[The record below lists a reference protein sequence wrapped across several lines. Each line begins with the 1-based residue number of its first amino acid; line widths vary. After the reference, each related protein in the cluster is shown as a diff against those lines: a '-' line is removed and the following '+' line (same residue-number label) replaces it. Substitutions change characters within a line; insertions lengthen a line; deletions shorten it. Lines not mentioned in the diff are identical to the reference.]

1 MGIAAVDMSEK
12 NNKSN
17 SPADNT
23 KSEKKMT
30 KYDLKMQRR
39 QEEEKKAKKEKAIIK
54 TGCILAVI
62 ICVCIA
68 AWKFYDNYQEKHG
81 PYITVDDHE
90 IQKAEFDYYYYSSLN
105 SFASTYGS
113 YLSYFG
119 LDTSKPL
126 DQQQYSDT
134 MTWDDY
140 FQQQAVNQLKNV
152 YALTDEANE
161 KGFEYDASSDY
172 DDMVTSIKSYAQQQG
187 VSEDEY
193 CKSVFGSDA
202 TLEGIKPY
210 VEMSGLASAY
220 YNDVKDNIEV
230 TDDEINTYYDE
241 NKDDYDSVDYRVC
254 KIEADM
260 PEEETETETE
270 AQTETAAESISET
283 AAESTSETAVT
294 ETQTETE
301 SETMSAE
308 ESEAAAKAEEEAK
321 EAAMAEAKAKADDML
336 SKITDEASFEKVYGD
351 YATDASTDSLNTGKK
366 KSSISPTD
374 VANWLFDADRQA
386 GDTTVIEDTANNAYY
401 VVYFKDRYL
410 DHIKTVD
417 VRQILISADTSS
429 SDAAETDETETTAAG
444 ETETAETESAEAQ
457 EQAKEDA
464 KAAAKIKAEQ
474 ILDDWKNGDATEDS
488 FAELANTYSDDSG
501 SNTNGGLYEAVKEG
515 QMVTNFNDWI
525 FDASRKPGDT
535 GIVESDYGCHIIYFV
550 GDNKEEWYV
559 NIKDTITSNKLNDYM
574 SDLTADIEVKDS
586 RHHVAYLHET
596 EAATETTSDTA
607 ASTESAA
614 ASESAAETA
623 ASETETVAETT
634 TETAETT
641 AK

>member
-1 MGIAAVDMSEK
+1 MSEK

-17 SPADNT
+17 TPADNT
-23 KSEKKMT
+23 KPEKKMT

-39 QEEEKKAKKEKAIIK
+39 QEEEKKAKKEKTIIK

-81 PYITVDDHE
+81 PYITVGDHE

-105 SFASTYGS
+105 SFVSTYGS

-161 KGFEYDASSDY
+161 KGFEYDATSDY
-172 DDMVTSIKSYAQQQG
+172 DDMVSSIQSYAEQQG

-220 YNDVKDNIEV
+220 YNDVEDNIEV

-241 NKDDYDSVDYRVC
+241 NKDNYDSVDYRVC

-260 PEEETETETE
+260 PEEETEAETE
-270 AQTETAAESISET
+270 AQTEIVAESS
-283 AAESTSETAVT
+283 SETAVT
-294 ETQTETE
+294 ESQTETE

-321 EAAMAEAKAKADDML
+321 AAAMAEAKAKADDML

-351 YATDASTDSLNTGKK
+351 YATDASTDSLNTDKK

-410 DHIKTVD
+410 DHTKTVD
-417 VRQILISADTSS
+417 VRHILISADTAST
-429 SDAAETDETETTAAG
+429 DTAETEETETAAAG

-488 FAELANTYSDDSG
+488 FAELAKTYSDDSG

-535 GIVESDYGCHIIYFV
+535 GIVESDYGYHIIYFV

-574 SDLTADIEVKDS
+574 ADLTADIEVKDS
-586 RHHVAYLHET
+586 RHHVPYLHET
-596 EAATETTSDTA
+596 EAATET
-607 ASTESAA
+607 
-614 ASESAAETA
+614 
-623 ASETETVAETT
+623 ASETETAAASETT
-634 TETAETT
+634 TASETAVSETENAET
-641 AK
+641 AAK

>member
-1 MGIAAVDMSEK
+1 VGIAAVDMSEK

-17 SPADNT
+17 SPAGNT
-23 KSEKKMT
+23 KPEKKMT

-39 QEEEKKAKKEKAIIK
+39 QEEERKAKKEKTIIK
-54 TGCILAVI
+54 TGCILAVV

-81 PYITVDDHE
+81 PYITVGSHE

-172 DDMVTSIKSYAQQQG
+172 DDMVTSIQSYAQQQG
-187 VSEDEY
+187 VSADEY

-220 YNDVKDNIEV
+220 YNDIEDNIEV

-241 NKDDYDSVDYRVC
+241 NKDNYDSVDYRVC

-260 PEEETETETE
+260 PEEETE
-270 AQTETAAESISET
+270 AQTEA
-283 AAESTSETAVT
+283 AAESTSETTAESASETAVT
-294 ETQTETE
+294 ESQTETE

-321 EAAMAEAKAKADDML
+321 ASAMAEAKAKADEML
-336 SKITDEASFEKVYGD
+336 SKIKDEASFEKVYD
-351 YATDASTDSLNTGKK
+351 KYASDTSVDSLNTDKK

-374 VANWLFDADRQA
+374 VANWLFEADRQA
-386 GDTTVIEDTANNAYY
+386 GDTTVIEDTSNNAYY

-410 DHIKTVD
+410 DHTKTVD

-429 SDAAETDETETTAAG
+429 SDAAETDETETAAAG
-444 ETETAETESAEAQ
+444 ETATAETESAEAQ

-464 KAAAKIKAEQ
+464 KAAAKVKAEQ
-474 ILDDWKNGDATEDS
+474 ILKDWKSGDATEDS
-488 FAELANTYSDDSG
+488 FAELAKTYSDDTG

-515 QMVTNFNDWI
+515 QMVTNFNDWC
-525 FDASRKPGDT
+525 FDATRKPGDT
-535 GIVESDYGCHIIYFV
+535 GIVESDYGYHIIYFI
-550 GDNKEEWYV
+550 GDDAEEWHV

-574 SDLTADIEVKDS
+574 SNLTADIEVKDS
-586 RHHVAYLHET
+586 RNHVPYLHET
-596 EAATETTSDTA
+596 EAATET
-607 ASTESAA
+607 
-614 ASESAAETA
+614 ASETETETAETA
-623 ASETETVAETT
+623 ASETETEAAAAAETT
-634 TETAETT
+634 TETAETA

>member
-1 MGIAAVDMSEK
+1 
-12 NNKSN
+12 
-17 SPADNT
+17 
-23 KSEKKMT
+23 MT

-39 QEEEKKAKKEKAIIK
+39 QEEERKAKKERAMIK

-81 PYITVDDHE
+81 PYITVGSHE

-126 DQQQYSDT
+126 DQQMYSET

-161 KGFEYDASSDY
+161 KGFEYDATSDY
-172 DDMVTSIKSYAQQQG
+172 DDMVASIESYAEQQG
-187 VSEDEY
+187 VSADEY
-193 CKSVFGSDA
+193 CQSVFGSDA

-220 YNDVKDNIEV
+220 YNDVQDNIEV

-241 NKDDYDSVDYRVC
+241 NKDNYDSVDYRVC

-260 PEEETETETE
+260 PEEETEAETE
-270 AQTETAAESISET
+270 ATTET

-294 ETQTETE
+294 ESQTETE

-308 ESEAAAKAEEEAK
+308 ESEAAAQAEEEAK
-321 EAAMAEAKAKADDML
+321 AAAMADAKAKADDML

-351 YATDASTDSLNTGKK
+351 YATDTSADSLNTDKK

-386 GDTTVIEDTANNAYY
+386 GDTTVIEDTSNNAYY
-401 VVYFKDRYL
+401 VVYFIDRYL
-410 DHIKTVD
+410 DHTKTVD
-417 VRQILISADTSS
+417 VRHILISSDTTS
-429 SDAAETDETETTAAG
+429 TDSTDTA
-444 ETETAETESAEAQ
+444 ETETAAVDETAETETESAEAQ

-474 ILDDWKNGDATEDS
+474 ILNDWKNGDATEDS
-488 FAELANTYSDDSG
+488 FAELANTYSDDTG

-535 GIVESDYGCHIIYFV
+535 GIVESDYGYHIMYFV

-559 NIKDTITSNKLNDYM
+559 NIKDTLTSNKLSDYM
-574 SDLTADIEVKDS
+574 ADLTADIEVKDS
-586 RHHVAYLHET
+586 RNHVPYLHET
-596 EAATETTSDTA
+596 EAATETASETETTA
-607 ASTESAA
+607 E
-614 ASESAAETA
+614 SESAAETTV
-623 ASETETVAETT
+623 SETETAVVTETT
-634 TETAETT
+634 TETAETA

>member
-17 SPADNT
+17 TPADNT
-23 KSEKKMT
+23 KPEKKMT

-39 QEEEKKAKKEKAIIK
+39 QEEEKKAKKEKTIIK

-81 PYITVDDHE
+81 PYITVGDHE

-161 KGFEYDASSDY
+161 KGFEYDATSDY
-172 DDMVTSIKSYAQQQG
+172 DDMVSSIQSYAEQQG

-220 YNDVKDNIEV
+220 YNDVQDNIEV

-241 NKDDYDSVDYRVC
+241 NKDNYDSVDYRVC

-260 PEEETETETE
+260 PEEETEAETE
-270 AQTETAAESISET
+270 AQTETV
-283 AAESTSETAVT
+283 AESTSETAVT
-294 ETQTETE
+294 ESQTETE

-351 YATDASTDSLNTGKK
+351 YATDASTDSLNTDKK

-410 DHIKTVD
+410 DHTKTVD
-417 VRQILISADTSS
+417 VRHILISADTASTDS
-429 SDAAETDETETTAAG
+429 AETAETETAAAG

-474 ILDDWKNGDATEDS
+474 ILNDWKSGDATEDS
-488 FAELANTYSDDSG
+488 FAELASTYSDDSG

-535 GIVESDYGCHIIYFV
+535 GIVESDYGYHIIYFV

-574 SDLTADIEVKDS
+574 SDLTADVEVKDS

-596 EAATETTSDTA
+596 EAATETASDTA

-623 ASETETVAETT
+623 ASETETVVETT
-634 TETAETT
+634 TETAETA

>member
-17 SPADNT
+17 TPADNT
-23 KSEKKMT
+23 KPEKKMT

-39 QEEEKKAKKEKAIIK
+39 QEEEKKAKKEKTIIK

-81 PYITVDDHE
+81 PYITVGDHE

-172 DDMVTSIKSYAQQQG
+172 DDMVSSIQSYAEQQG
-187 VSEDEY
+187 VSADEY

-220 YNDVKDNIEV
+220 YNDVEDNIEV

-241 NKDDYDSVDYRVC
+241 NKDNYDSVDYRVC

-260 PEEETETETE
+260 PEEETEAETE
-270 AQTETAAESISET
+270 AQTETVAESS
-283 AAESTSETAVT
+283 SETAVT
-294 ETQTETE
+294 ESQTETE

-321 EAAMAEAKAKADDML
+321 AAAMAEAKAKADDML
-336 SKITDEASFEKVYGD
+336 SKSTDEASFEKVYGD

-410 DHIKTVD
+410 DHTKTVD
-417 VRQILISADTSS
+417 VRHILISADTAST
-429 SDAAETDETETTAAG
+429 DTAETAETETAAAG

-488 FAELANTYSDDSG
+488 FAELAKTYSDDSG
-501 SNTNGGLYEAVKEG
+501 SNTNGGLYEAVKQG

-535 GIVESDYGCHIIYFV
+535 GIVESDYGYHIIYFV

-574 SDLTADIEVKDS
+574 ADLTADIEVKDS

-596 EAATETTSDTA
+596 EAATETASDTA

-623 ASETETVAETT
+623 ASETAVSETET
-634 TETAETT
+634 TETA

>member
-81 PYITVDDHE
+81 PYITVGDHE

-220 YNDVKDNIEV
+220 YNDVKDDIEV

-241 NKDDYDSVDYRVC
+241 NKDNYDSVDYRVC

-260 PEEETETETE
+260 PEEETETE

-294 ETQTETE
+294 
-301 SETMSAE
+301 
-308 ESEAAAKAEEEAK
+308 
-321 EAAMAEAKAKADDML
+321 
-336 SKITDEASFEKVYGD
+336 
-351 YATDASTDSLNTGKK
+351 
-366 KSSISPTD
+366 
-374 VANWLFDADRQA
+374 DR
-386 GDTTVIEDTANNAYY
+386 
-401 VVYFKDRYL
+401 DR
-410 DHIKTVD
+410 I
-417 VRQILISADTSS
+417 
-429 SDAAETDETETTAAG
+429 
-444 ETETAETESAEAQ
+444 
-457 EQAKEDA
+457 
-464 KAAAKIKAEQ
+464 
-474 ILDDWKNGDATEDS
+474 
-488 FAELANTYSDDSG
+488 
-501 SNTNGGLYEAVKEG
+501 
-515 QMVTNFNDWI
+515 
-525 FDASRKPGDT
+525 
-535 GIVESDYGCHIIYFV
+535 
-550 GDNKEEWYV
+550 
-559 NIKDTITSNKLNDYM
+559 
-574 SDLTADIEVKDS
+574 
-586 RHHVAYLHET
+586 
-596 EAATETTSDTA
+596 
-607 ASTESAA
+607 
-614 ASESAAETA
+614 
-623 ASETETVAETT
+623 
-634 TETAETT
+634 
-641 AK
+641 

>member
-17 SPADNT
+17 TPADNT
-23 KSEKKMT
+23 KPEKKMT

-39 QEEEKKAKKEKAIIK
+39 QEEEKKAKKEKTIIK

-81 PYITVDDHE
+81 PYITVGDHE

-161 KGFEYDASSDY
+161 KGFEYDATSDY
-172 DDMVTSIKSYAQQQG
+172 DDMVSSIQSYAQQQG

-220 YNDVKDNIEV
+220 YNDVEDNIEV

-241 NKDDYDSVDYRVC
+241 NKDNYDSVDYRVC

-260 PEEETETETE
+260 PEEETEAETE
-270 AQTETAAESISET
+270 AQTETVAESS
-283 AAESTSETAVT
+283 SETAVT
-294 ETQTETE
+294 ESQTETE

-321 EAAMAEAKAKADDML
+321 AAAMAEAKAKADDML
-336 SKITDEASFEKVYGD
+336 SKSTDEASFEKVYGD

-410 DHIKTVD
+410 DHTKTVD
-417 VRQILISADTSS
+417 VRHILISADTAST
-429 SDAAETDETETTAAG
+429 DTAETAETETAAAG

-488 FAELANTYSDDSG
+488 FAELAKTYSDDSG

-535 GIVESDYGCHIIYFV
+535 GIVESDYGYHIIYFV

-574 SDLTADIEVKDS
+574 ADLTADVEVKDS

-596 EAATETTSDTA
+596 EAATETASDTA

-623 ASETETVAETT
+623 ASETVVSETET
-634 TETAETT
+634 TETA

>member
-1 MGIAAVDMSEK
+1 MSEK

-17 SPADNT
+17 TPADNT
-23 KSEKKMT
+23 KPEKKMT

-39 QEEEKKAKKEKAIIK
+39 QEEEKKAKKEKTIIK

-81 PYITVDDHE
+81 PYITVGDHE

-161 KGFEYDASSDY
+161 KGFEYDATSDY
-172 DDMVTSIKSYAQQQG
+172 DDMVSSIQSYAGQQG

-220 YNDVKDNIEV
+220 YNDVQDNIEV

-241 NKDDYDSVDYRVC
+241 NKDNYDSVDYRVC

-260 PEEETETETE
+260 PEEETEAETE
-270 AQTETAAESISET
+270 AQTETVAESS
-283 AAESTSETAVT
+283 SETAVT
-294 ETQTETE
+294 ESQTETE

-321 EAAMAEAKAKADDML
+321 AAAMAEAKAKADDML

-351 YATDASTDSLNTGKK
+351 YATDASTDSLNTDKK

-410 DHIKTVD
+410 DHTKTVD
-417 VRQILISADTSS
+417 VRHILISADTAST
-429 SDAAETDETETTAAG
+429 DTAETEETETAAAG

-488 FAELANTYSDDSG
+488 FAELAKTYSDDSG

-535 GIVESDYGCHIIYFV
+535 GIVESDYGYHIIYFV

-574 SDLTADIEVKDS
+574 ADLTADVEVKDS

-596 EAATETTSDTA
+596 EAATETASDTA
-607 ASTESAA
+607 AATESAA

-623 ASETETVAETT
+623 ASETETVAETA
-634 TETAETT
+634 TETAETA

>member
-1 MGIAAVDMSEK
+1 MSEK

-17 SPADNT
+17 TPADNT
-23 KSEKKMT
+23 KPEKKMT

-39 QEEEKKAKKEKAIIK
+39 QEEEKKAKKEKTIIK

-81 PYITVDDHE
+81 PYITVGDHE

-161 KGFEYDASSDY
+161 KGFEYDATSDY
-172 DDMVTSIKSYAQQQG
+172 DDMVSSIQSYAEQQG

-220 YNDVKDNIEV
+220 YNDVQDNIEV

-241 NKDDYDSVDYRVC
+241 NKDNCDSVDYRVC

-260 PEEETETETE
+260 PEEETEAETE
-270 AQTETAAESISET
+270 AQTETVAESS
-283 AAESTSETAVT
+283 SETAVT
-294 ETQTETE
+294 ESQTETE

-321 EAAMAEAKAKADDML
+321 AAAMAEAKAKADDML

-351 YATDASTDSLNTGKK
+351 YATDASTDSLNTDKK

-410 DHIKTVD
+410 DHTKTVD
-417 VRQILISADTSS
+417 VRHILISADTAST
-429 SDAAETDETETTAAG
+429 DTAETAETEAAAAG
-444 ETETAETESAEAQ
+444 ETETTETESAEAQ

-474 ILDDWKNGDATEDS
+474 ILDDWKNGDATEES
-488 FAELANTYSDDSG
+488 FAELAKTYSDDSG
-501 SNTNGGLYEAVKEG
+501 SNTNGGLYEAVKKG

-535 GIVESDYGCHIIYFV
+535 GIVESDYGYHIIYFV

-574 SDLTADIEVKDS
+574 ADLTADIEVKDS
-586 RHHVAYLHET
+586 RHHVPYLHET
-596 EAATETTSDTA
+596 EAATETASDTA

-634 TETAETT
+634 TETAETA

>member
-1 MGIAAVDMSEK
+1 MSEK

-17 SPADNT
+17 SPAGNT
-23 KSEKKMT
+23 KPEKKMT

-39 QEEEKKAKKEKAIIK
+39 QEEERKAKKEKTIIK
-54 TGCILAVI
+54 TGCILAVV

-81 PYITVDDHE
+81 PYITVGSHE

-172 DDMVTSIKSYAQQQG
+172 DDMVTSIQSYAQQQG
-187 VSEDEY
+187 VSADEY

-220 YNDVKDNIEV
+220 YNDIEDNIEV

-241 NKDDYDSVDYRVC
+241 NKDNYDSVDYRVC

-260 PEEETETETE
+260 PEEETEAETE
-270 AQTETAAESISET
+270 AQTEA
-283 AAESTSETAVT
+283 AAESTSETTAESASETAVT
-294 ETQTETE
+294 ENQTETE

-321 EAAMAEAKAKADDML
+321 AAAMAEAKAKADEML
-336 SKITDEASFEKVYGD
+336 SKIKDEASFEKVYD
-351 YATDASTDSLNTGKK
+351 KYASDTSVDSLNTDKK

-374 VANWLFDADRQA
+374 VANWLFEADRQA
-386 GDTTVIEDTANNAYY
+386 GDTTVIEDTSNNAYY

-410 DHIKTVD
+410 DHTKTVD

-429 SDAAETDETETTAAG
+429 SDAAETDETETAEAG

-464 KAAAKIKAEQ
+464 KAAAKVKAEQ
-474 ILDDWKNGDATEDS
+474 ILKDWKSGDATEDS
-488 FAELANTYSDDSG
+488 FAELAKTYSDDTG

-515 QMVTNFNDWI
+515 QMVTNFNDWC
-525 FDASRKPGDT
+525 FDATRKPGDT
-535 GIVESDYGCHIIYFV
+535 GIVESDYGYHIIYFI
-550 GDNKEEWYV
+550 GEDAEEWHV
-559 NIKDTITSNKLNDYM
+559 NIEDTITSNKLNDYM
-574 SDLTADIEVKDS
+574 SNLTADIEVKDS
-586 RHHVAYLHET
+586 RNHVPYLHET
-596 EAATETTSDTA
+596 EAATETASETDT
-607 ASTESAA
+607 AA
-614 ASESAAETA
+614 ASETTTASETAVSETENAETA
-623 ASETETVAETT
+623 A
-634 TETAETT
+634 
-641 AK
+641 K

>member
-1 MGIAAVDMSEK
+1 MSEK

-23 KSEKKMT
+23 KPEKKMT
-30 KYDLKMQRR
+30 KYDMKMQRR
-39 QEEEKKAKKEKAIIK
+39 QEEERKAKKEKTIIK
-54 TGCILAVI
+54 TGCILAVV

-81 PYITVDDHE
+81 PYITVGSHE

-126 DQQQYSDT
+126 DQQMYSET

-161 KGFEYDASSDY
+161 KGFEYDASADY
-172 DDMVTSIKSYAQQQG
+172 DDMVTSIKSYAEQQG

-241 NKDDYDSVDYRVC
+241 NKDNYDSVDYRVC

-260 PEEETETETE
+260 PEEETEAETE
-270 AQTETAAESISET
+270 AAQTETAAESASET
-283 AAESTSETAVT
+283 TAESTTETAVT
-294 ETQTETE
+294 ESQTEIE

-321 EAAMAEAKAKADDML
+321 AAAMADAKAKADEML
-336 SKITDEASFEKVYGD
+336 SKIKDEASFEKVYD
-351 YATDASTDSLNTGKK
+351 KYASDTTVDSLNTDKK

-374 VANWLFDADRQA
+374 VADWLFDADRQA

-410 DHIKTVD
+410 DHKKTVD

-429 SDAAETDETETTAAG
+429 ADETDTSETETTAAG
-444 ETETAETESAEAQ
+444 DTETTETESAEAQ

-464 KAAAKIKAEQ
+464 KAAAKTKAEQ
-474 ILDDWKNGDATEDS
+474 ILKDWKSGDATEDS
-488 FAELANTYSDDSG
+488 FAELAKTYSDDTG

-515 QMVTNFNDWI
+515 QMVTSFNDWC

-535 GIVESDYGCHIIYFV
+535 GIVESDYGCHIIYFI
-550 GDNKEEWYV
+550 GDDAEEWHV
-559 NIKDTITSNKLNDYM
+559 DIKDTITSNKLNDYM
-574 SDLTADIEVKDS
+574 SNLTANLEVKDS

-596 EAATETTSDTA
+596 ESETESASETDTA
-607 ASTESAA
+607 AS
-614 ASESAAETA
+614 SESAAETA
-623 ASETETVAETT
+623 GSETETTAVTEAAASETETVS
-634 TETAETT
+634 ETAETA

>member
-17 SPADNT
+17 TPADNT
-23 KSEKKMT
+23 KPEKKMT

-39 QEEEKKAKKEKAIIK
+39 QEEEKKAKKEKTIIK

-81 PYITVDDHE
+81 PYITVGDHE

-161 KGFEYDASSDY
+161 KGFEYDATSDY
-172 DDMVTSIKSYAQQQG
+172 DDMVSSIQSYAEQQG

-241 NKDDYDSVDYRVC
+241 NKDNYDSVDYRVC

-260 PEEETETETE
+260 PEEETEAETK
-270 AQTETAAESISET
+270 AQTETVAESS
-283 AAESTSETAVT
+283 SETAVT
-294 ETQTETE
+294 ESQTETE

-321 EAAMAEAKAKADDML
+321 AAAMAEAKAKADDML
-336 SKITDEASFEKVYGD
+336 SKSTDEASFEKVYGD

-410 DHIKTVD
+410 DHTKTVD
-417 VRQILISADTSS
+417 VRHILISADTAST
-429 SDAAETDETETTAAG
+429 DTAETEETETAAAG

-488 FAELANTYSDDSG
+488 FAELAKTYSDDSG

-535 GIVESDYGCHIIYFV
+535 GIVESDYGYHIIYFV

-574 SDLTADIEVKDS
+574 ADLTADVEVKDS
-586 RHHVAYLHET
+586 RHHVPYLHET
-596 EAATETTSDTA
+596 EAATETASDTA

-614 ASESAAETA
+614 ASESAAETVA
-623 ASETETVAETT
+623 SETAVSETET
-634 TETAETT
+634 TETA

>member
-1 MGIAAVDMSEK
+1 MSEK

-17 SPADNT
+17 TPADNT
-23 KSEKKMT
+23 KPEKKMT

-39 QEEEKKAKKEKAIIK
+39 QEEEKKAKKEKTIIK

-81 PYITVDDHE
+81 PYITVGDHE

-161 KGFEYDASSDY
+161 KGFEYDATSDY
-172 DDMVTSIKSYAQQQG
+172 DDMVSSIQSYAEQQG

-220 YNDVKDNIEV
+220 YNDVQDNIEV

-241 NKDDYDSVDYRVC
+241 NKDNYDSVDYRVC

-260 PEEETETETE
+260 PEEETEAETE
-270 AQTETAAESISET
+270 AQTETVAESS
-283 AAESTSETAVT
+283 SETAVT
-294 ETQTETE
+294 ESQTETE
-301 SETMSAE
+301 SETMSEE

-321 EAAMAEAKAKADDML
+321 AAAMAEAKAKADDML

-351 YATDASTDSLNTGKK
+351 YATDASTDSLNTDKK

-410 DHIKTVD
+410 DHTKTVD
-417 VRQILISADTSS
+417 VRHILISADTAST
-429 SDAAETDETETTAAG
+429 DTAETEETETAAAG
-444 ETETAETESAEAQ
+444 VTATAETESAEAQ

-488 FAELANTYSDDSG
+488 FAELAKTYSDDSG

-535 GIVESDYGCHIIYFV
+535 GIVESDYGYHIIYFV

-574 SDLTADIEVKDS
+574 ADLTADVEVKDS

-596 EAATETTSDTA
+596 EAATETASDTA

-623 ASETETVAETT
+623 ASETETVAETA
-634 TETAETT
+634 TETAETA

>member
-54 TGCILAVI
+54 TGCILAVV

-81 PYITVDDHE
+81 PYITVGSHE

-220 YNDVKDNIEV
+220 YNDVKDDIEV

-241 NKDDYDSVDYRVC
+241 NKDNYDSVDYRVC

-260 PEEETETETE
+260 PEEETESETE
-270 AQTETAAESISET
+270 A
-283 AAESTSETAVT
+283 
-294 ETQTETE
+294 QTETE

-321 EAAMAEAKAKADDML
+321 KAAMAAAKAKADEML
-336 SKITDEASFEKVYGD
+336 SKIKDEASFEKVYD
-351 YATDASTDSLNTGKK
+351 KYASDTTVDSLNTGKK

-488 FAELANTYSDDSG
+488 FAELAKTYSDDTG

-515 QMVTNFNDWI
+515 QMVTNFNDWC
-525 FDASRKPGDT
+525 FDASRKAGDT
-535 GIVESDYGCHIIYFV
+535 GIVESDYGYHIIYFI
-550 GDNKEEWYV
+550 GDDAEEWHV

-574 SDLTADIEVKDS
+574 SNLTADLEVKDS

-596 EAATETTSDTA
+596 EAATETASETDTA
-607 ASTESAA
+607 AATESAA
-614 ASESAAETA
+614 ASETTTASETA
-623 ASETETVAETT
+623 VSETETV
-634 TETAETT
+634 ETA

>member
-1 MGIAAVDMSEK
+1 MSEK

-17 SPADNT
+17 TPADNT
-23 KSEKKMT
+23 KPEKKMT

-39 QEEEKKAKKEKAIIK
+39 QEEEKKAKKEKTIIK

-81 PYITVDDHE
+81 PYITVGDHE

-161 KGFEYDASSDY
+161 KGFEYDATSDY
-172 DDMVTSIKSYAQQQG
+172 DDMVSSIQSYAEQQG

-220 YNDVKDNIEV
+220 YNDVQDNIEV

-241 NKDDYDSVDYRVC
+241 NKDNYDSVDYRVC

-260 PEEETETETE
+260 PEEETEAETE
-270 AQTETAAESISET
+270 AQTETVAESS
-283 AAESTSETAVT
+283 SETAVT
-294 ETQTETE
+294 ESQTETE

-321 EAAMAEAKAKADDML
+321 AAAMAEAKAKADDML

-351 YATDASTDSLNTGKK
+351 YATDASTDSLNTDKK

-410 DHIKTVD
+410 DHTKTVD
-417 VRQILISADTSS
+417 VRHILISADTAST
-429 SDAAETDETETTAAG
+429 DTAETEETETAAAG

-488 FAELANTYSDDSG
+488 FAELAKTYSDDSG

-535 GIVESDYGCHIIYFV
+535 GIVESDYGYHIIYFV

-574 SDLTADIEVKDS
+574 ADLTADVEVKDS

-596 EAATETTSDTA
+596 EAATETASDTA
-607 ASTESAA
+607 AATESAA

-623 ASETETVAETT
+623 ASETETVAETA
-634 TETAETT
+634 TETAETA

>member
-1 MGIAAVDMSEK
+1 MSEK

-17 SPADNT
+17 TPADNT
-23 KSEKKMT
+23 KPEKKMT

-39 QEEEKKAKKEKAIIK
+39 QEEEKKAKKEKTIIK

-81 PYITVDDHE
+81 PYITVGDHE

-161 KGFEYDASSDY
+161 KGFEYDATSDY
-172 DDMVTSIKSYAQQQG
+172 DDMVSSIQSYAEQQG

-220 YNDVKDNIEV
+220 YNDVQDNIEV

-241 NKDDYDSVDYRVC
+241 NKDNYDSVDYRVC

-260 PEEETETETE
+260 PEEETEAETE
-270 AQTETAAESISET
+270 AQTETVAESS
-283 AAESTSETAVT
+283 SETAVT
-294 ETQTETE
+294 ESQTETE

-321 EAAMAEAKAKADDML
+321 AAAMAEAKAKADDML

-351 YATDASTDSLNTGKK
+351 YATDATTDSLNTDKK

-410 DHIKTVD
+410 DHTKTVD
-417 VRQILISADTSS
+417 VRHILISADTAST
-429 SDAAETDETETTAAG
+429 DTAETEETETAAAG
-444 ETETAETESAEAQ
+444 VTATAETESAEAQ

-488 FAELANTYSDDSG
+488 FAELAKTYSDDSG

-535 GIVESDYGCHIIYFV
+535 GIVESDYGYHIIYFV

-574 SDLTADIEVKDS
+574 ADLTADVEVKDS

-596 EAATETTSDTA
+596 EAATETASDTA

-623 ASETETVAETT
+623 ASEAETVAETA
-634 TETAETT
+634 TETAETA

>member
-230 TDDEINTYYDE
+230 TDDEINTYYAE

-270 AQTETAAESISET
+270 AQTET
-283 AAESTSETAVT
+283 
-294 ETQTETE
+294 E

-308 ESEAAAKAEEEAK
+308 ESEAAAKAEKEAK

-488 FAELANTYSDDSG
+488 FAELAKTYSDDTG
-501 SNTNGGLYEAVKEG
+501 SNTNGGLYEAVKKG

-535 GIVESDYGCHIIYFV
+535 GIVESDYGYHIIYFV

>member
-1 MGIAAVDMSEK
+1 MSEK

-17 SPADNT
+17 GPAGNT
-23 KSEKKMT
+23 KPEKKMT

-39 QEEEKKAKKEKAIIK
+39 QEEERKAKKEKTIIK
-54 TGCILAVI
+54 TGCILAVV

-81 PYITVDDHE
+81 PYITVGSHE

-172 DDMVTSIKSYAQQQG
+172 DDMVTSIQSYAQQQG
-187 VSEDEY
+187 VSADEY

-220 YNDVKDNIEV
+220 YNDIEDNIEV

-241 NKDDYDSVDYRVC
+241 NKDNYDSVDYRVC

-260 PEEETETETE
+260 PEEETEAETE
-270 AQTETAAESISET
+270 AQTETAAESTSET
-283 AAESTSETAVT
+283 TAESASETAVT
-294 ETQTETE
+294 ESQT
-301 SETMSAE
+301 ETMSAE

-321 EAAMAEAKAKADDML
+321 AAAMAEAKAKADEML
-336 SKITDEASFEKVYGD
+336 SKIKDEASFEKVYD
-351 YATDASTDSLNTGKK
+351 KYASDTSVDSLNTDKK

-374 VANWLFDADRQA
+374 VANWLFEADRQA
-386 GDTTVIEDTANNAYY
+386 GDTTVIEDTSNNAYY

-410 DHIKTVD
+410 DHTKTVD

-429 SDAAETDETETTAAG
+429 SDAAETDETETAATG

-464 KAAAKIKAEQ
+464 KAAAKVKAEQ
-474 ILDDWKNGDATEDS
+474 ILKDWKSGDATEDS
-488 FAELANTYSDDSG
+488 FAELAKTYSDDTG

-515 QMVTNFNDWI
+515 QMVTNFNNWC
-525 FDASRKPGDT
+525 FDATRKPGDT
-535 GIVESDYGCHIIYFV
+535 GIVESDYGYHIIYFI
-550 GDNKEEWYV
+550 GDDAEEWHV

-574 SDLTADIEVKDS
+574 SNLTADIEVKDS
-586 RHHVAYLHET
+586 RNHVPYLHET
-596 EAATETTSDTA
+596 EAATETASETDT
-607 ASTESAA
+607 AA
-614 ASESAAETA
+614 ASETTTASETAVSETENAETA
-623 ASETETVAETT
+623 A
-634 TETAETT
+634 
-641 AK
+641 K

>member
-17 SPADNT
+17 TPADNT
-23 KSEKKMT
+23 KPEKKMT

-39 QEEEKKAKKEKAIIK
+39 QEEEKKAKKEKTIIK

-81 PYITVDDHE
+81 PYITVGDHE

-172 DDMVTSIKSYAQQQG
+172 DDMVSSIQSYAQQQG
-187 VSEDEY
+187 VSADEY

-220 YNDVKDNIEV
+220 YNDVEDNIEV

-241 NKDDYDSVDYRVC
+241 NKDNYDSVDYRVC

-260 PEEETETETE
+260 PEEETEAETE
-270 AQTETAAESISET
+270 AQTETVAESS
-283 AAESTSETAVT
+283 SETAVT
-294 ETQTETE
+294 ESQTETE

-321 EAAMAEAKAKADDML
+321 AAAMAEAKAKADDML
-336 SKITDEASFEKVYGD
+336 SKSTDEASFEKVYGD
-351 YATDASTDSLNTGKK
+351 YATDASTDSLNTDKK

-410 DHIKTVD
+410 DHTKTVD
-417 VRQILISADTSS
+417 VRHILISADTAST
-429 SDAAETDETETTAAG
+429 DTAETAETETAAAG

-488 FAELANTYSDDSG
+488 FAELAKTYSDDSG
-501 SNTNGGLYEAVKEG
+501 SNTNGGLYEAVKQG

-535 GIVESDYGCHIIYFV
+535 GIVESDYGYHIIYFV

-574 SDLTADIEVKDS
+574 ADLTADVEVKDS

-596 EAATETTSDTA
+596 EAATETASDTA

-623 ASETETVAETT
+623 ASETETVAETA
-634 TETAETT
+634 TETAETA

>member
-17 SPADNT
+17 TPADNT
-23 KSEKKMT
+23 KPEKKMT

-39 QEEEKKAKKEKAIIK
+39 QEEEKKAKKEKTIIK

-81 PYITVDDHE
+81 PYITVGDHE

-161 KGFEYDASSDY
+161 KGFEYDATSDY
-172 DDMVTSIKSYAQQQG
+172 DDMVSSIQSYAEQQG

-220 YNDVKDNIEV
+220 YNDVQDNIEV

-241 NKDDYDSVDYRVC
+241 NKDNYDSVDYRVC

-260 PEEETETETE
+260 PEEETEDETE
-270 AQTETAAESISET
+270 AQTETVAESS
-283 AAESTSETAVT
+283 SETAVT
-294 ETQTETE
+294 ESQTETE

-321 EAAMAEAKAKADDML
+321 AAAMAEAKAKADDML

-351 YATDASTDSLNTGKK
+351 YATDASTDSLNTDKK

-410 DHIKTVD
+410 DHTKTVD
-417 VRQILISADTSS
+417 VRHILISADTAST
-429 SDAAETDETETTAAG
+429 DTAETEETETAAAG

-488 FAELANTYSDDSG
+488 FAELAKTYSDDSG

-535 GIVESDYGCHIIYFV
+535 GIVESDYGYHIIYFV

-574 SDLTADIEVKDS
+574 ADLTADVEVKDS

-596 EAATETTSDTA
+596 EAATETASDTA

-623 ASETETVAETT
+623 ASETETVVETT
-634 TETAETT
+634 TETAETA

>member
-1 MGIAAVDMSEK
+1 MSEK

-39 QEEEKKAKKEKAIIK
+39 QEEERKAKKEKKIIK
-54 TGCILAVI
+54 TGCILAVV

-81 PYITVDDHE
+81 PYITVGSHE

-220 YNDVKDNIEV
+220 YNDVKDDIEV

-241 NKDDYDSVDYRVC
+241 NKDNYDSVDYRVC

-260 PEEETETETE
+260 PEEETESETE

-321 EAAMAEAKAKADDML
+321 KAAMAAAKAKADEML
-336 SKITDEASFEKVYGD
+336 SKIKDEASFEKVYD
-351 YATDASTDSLNTGKK
+351 KYASDTTVDSLNTDKK

-410 DHIKTVD
+410 DHTKTVD
-417 VRQILISADTSS
+417 VRQILISADTAST
-429 SDAAETDETETTAAG
+429 DTAETAETETAAAG

-464 KAAAKIKAEQ
+464 KAAAKVKAEQ
-474 ILDDWKNGDATEDS
+474 ILKDWKSGDATEDS
-488 FAELANTYSDDSG
+488 FAELASKEIGCPAFAPYSGG
-501 SNTNGGLYEAVKEG
+501 SVDLATNEIITIG
-515 QMVTNFNDWI
+515 QKIPKKAEEKPNKIKSASAFN
-525 FDASRKPGDT
+525 RL
-535 GIVESDYGCHIIYFV
+535 V
-550 GDNKEEWYV
+550 
-559 NIKDTITSNKLNDYM
+559 
-574 SDLTADIEVKDS
+574 
-586 RHHVAYLHET
+586 
-596 EAATETTSDTA
+596 
-607 ASTESAA
+607 AA
-614 ASESAAETA
+614 AKRLLNVVYKNEGIANKDMAKFETQIQNLA
-623 ASETETVAETT
+623 D
-634 TETAETT
+634 
-641 AK
+641 KWDR

>member
-17 SPADNT
+17 TPADNT
-23 KSEKKMT
+23 KPEKKMT

-39 QEEEKKAKKEKAIIK
+39 QEEEKKAKKEKTIIK

-81 PYITVDDHE
+81 PYITVGDHE

-172 DDMVTSIKSYAQQQG
+172 DDMVSSIQSYAQQQG

-220 YNDVKDNIEV
+220 YNDVQDNIEV

-241 NKDDYDSVDYRVC
+241 NKDNYDSVDYRVC

-260 PEEETETETE
+260 PEEETEAETE
-270 AQTETAAESISET
+270 AQTETVAESS
-283 AAESTSETAVT
+283 SETAVT
-294 ETQTETE
+294 ESQTETE

-321 EAAMAEAKAKADDML
+321 AAAMAEAKAKADDML
-336 SKITDEASFEKVYGD
+336 SKSTDEASFEKVYGD

-410 DHIKTVD
+410 DHTKTVD
-417 VRQILISADTSS
+417 VRHILISADTAST
-429 SDAAETDETETTAAG
+429 DTAETAETETAAAG

-488 FAELANTYSDDSG
+488 FAELAKTYSDDSG
-501 SNTNGGLYEAVKEG
+501 SNTNGGLYEAVKQG

-535 GIVESDYGCHIIYFV
+535 GIVESDYGYHIIYFV

-574 SDLTADIEVKDS
+574 ADLTADVEVKDS

-596 EAATETTSDTA
+596 EAATETASDTA

-623 ASETETVAETT
+623 ASETETVAETA
-634 TETAETT
+634 TETAETA

>member
-1 MGIAAVDMSEK
+1 MSEK

-17 SPADNT
+17 SPAGNT
-23 KSEKKMT
+23 KPEKKMT

-39 QEEEKKAKKEKAIIK
+39 QEEERKAKKEKTIIK
-54 TGCILAVI
+54 IGCILAVV

-81 PYITVDDHE
+81 PYITVGSHE

-172 DDMVTSIKSYAQQQG
+172 DDMVTSIQSYAQQQG

-220 YNDVKDNIEV
+220 YNDVEDNIEV

-241 NKDDYDSVDYRVC
+241 NKDNYDSVDYRVC

-260 PEEETETETE
+260 PEEETEAETE
-270 AQTETAAESISET
+270 AQTEA
-283 AAESTSETAVT
+283 AAESTSETTAESASETAVT
-294 ETQTETE
+294 ESQTETE

-321 EAAMAEAKAKADDML
+321 AAAMAEAKAKADEML
-336 SKITDEASFEKVYGD
+336 SKIKDEASFEKVYD
-351 YATDASTDSLNTGKK
+351 KYASDTSVDSLNTDKK

-374 VANWLFDADRQA
+374 VANWLFEADRQA
-386 GDTTVIEDTANNAYY
+386 GDTTVIEDTSNNAYY

-410 DHIKTVD
+410 DHTKTVD

-429 SDAAETDETETTAAG
+429 SDAAETDETETAAAG
-444 ETETAETESAEAQ
+444 ETEMAETESAEAQ

-464 KAAAKIKAEQ
+464 KAAAKVKAEQ
-474 ILDDWKNGDATEDS
+474 ILKDWKSGDATEDS
-488 FAELANTYSDDSG
+488 FAELAKTYSDDTG

-515 QMVTNFNDWI
+515 QMVTNFNDWC

-535 GIVESDYGCHIIYFV
+535 GIVESDYGYHIIYFI
-550 GDNKEEWYV
+550 GDDAEEWHV
-559 NIKDTITSNKLNDYM
+559 NIADTITSNKLNDYM
-574 SDLTADIEVKDS
+574 SNLTADIEVKDS
-586 RHHVAYLHET
+586 RNHVPYLHET
-596 EAATETTSDTA
+596 EAATETASETDT
-607 ASTESAA
+607 AA
-614 ASESAAETA
+614 ASETTTASETAVSETENAETA
-623 ASETETVAETT
+623 A
-634 TETAETT
+634 
-641 AK
+641 K

>member
-1 MGIAAVDMSEK
+1 MSEK

-17 SPADNT
+17 SPAGNT
-23 KSEKKMT
+23 KPEKKMT

-39 QEEEKKAKKEKAIIK
+39 QEEERKAKKEKTIIK
-54 TGCILAVI
+54 IGCILAVV

-81 PYITVDDHE
+81 PYITVGSHE

-172 DDMVTSIKSYAQQQG
+172 DDMVTSIQSYAQQQG
-187 VSEDEY
+187 VSADEY

-220 YNDVKDNIEV
+220 YNDIEDSIEV

-241 NKDDYDSVDYRVC
+241 NKDNYDSVDYRVC

-260 PEEETETETE
+260 PEEETEAETE
-270 AQTETAAESISET
+270 AQTEA
-283 AAESTSETAVT
+283 AAESTSETTAESASETAVT
-294 ETQTETE
+294 ENQT
-301 SETMSAE
+301 ETMSAE

-321 EAAMAEAKAKADDML
+321 AAAMAEAKAKADEML
-336 SKITDEASFEKVYGD
+336 SKIKDEASFEKVYD
-351 YATDASTDSLNTGKK
+351 KYASDTSVDSLNTDKK

-374 VANWLFDADRQA
+374 VANWLFEADRQA
-386 GDTTVIEDTANNAYY
+386 GDTTVIEDTSNNAYY

-410 DHIKTVD
+410 DHTKTVD

-429 SDAAETDETETTAAG
+429 SDAAETDETETAEAG
-444 ETETAETESAEAQ
+444 ETATAETESAEAQ

-464 KAAAKIKAEQ
+464 KAAAKVKAEQ
-474 ILDDWKNGDATEDS
+474 ILKDWKSGDATEDS
-488 FAELANTYSDDSG
+488 FAELAKTYSDDTG

-515 QMVTNFNDWI
+515 QMVTNFNDWC
-525 FDASRKPGDT
+525 FDATRKPGDT
-535 GIVESDYGCHIIYFV
+535 GIVESDYGYHIIYFI
-550 GDNKEEWYV
+550 GEDAEEWHV
-559 NIKDTITSNKLNDYM
+559 NIEDTITSNKLNDYM
-574 SDLTADIEVKDS
+574 SNLTADIEVKDS
-586 RHHVAYLHET
+586 RNHVLYLHET
-596 EAATETTSDTA
+596 EAATET
-607 ASTESAA
+607 
-614 ASESAAETA
+614 
-623 ASETETVAETT
+623 ASETETAAASETT
-634 TETAETT
+634 TASETAVSETENAET
-641 AK
+641 AAK

>member
-17 SPADNT
+17 TPADNT
-23 KSEKKMT
+23 KPEKKMT

-39 QEEEKKAKKEKAIIK
+39 QEEEKKAKKEKTIIK

-81 PYITVDDHE
+81 PYITVGDHE

-172 DDMVTSIKSYAQQQG
+172 DDMVSSIQSYAEQQG
-187 VSEDEY
+187 VSADEY

-220 YNDVKDNIEV
+220 YNDVEDNIEV

-241 NKDDYDSVDYRVC
+241 NKDNYDSVDYRVC
-254 KIEADM
+254 KIEADI
-260 PEEETETETE
+260 PEEETEAETE
-270 AQTETAAESISET
+270 AQTETVAESS
-283 AAESTSETAVT
+283 SETAVT
-294 ETQTETE
+294 ESQTETE

-321 EAAMAEAKAKADDML
+321 AAAMAEAKAKADDML
-336 SKITDEASFEKVYGD
+336 SKSTDEASFEKVYGD

-410 DHIKTVD
+410 DHTKTVD
-417 VRQILISADTSS
+417 VRHILISADTAST
-429 SDAAETDETETTAAG
+429 DTAETAETETAAAG

-488 FAELANTYSDDSG
+488 FAELAKTYSDDSG

-535 GIVESDYGCHIIYFV
+535 GIVESDYGYHIIYFV

-574 SDLTADIEVKDS
+574 ADLTADVEVKDS

-596 EAATETTSDTA
+596 EAATETASDTA

-623 ASETETVAETT
+623 ASETETVAETA
-634 TETAETT
+634 TETAETA

>member
-1 MGIAAVDMSEK
+1 MSEK

-17 SPADNT
+17 SPAGNT
-23 KSEKKMT
+23 KPEKKMT

-39 QEEEKKAKKEKAIIK
+39 QEEERKAKKEKTIIK
-54 TGCILAVI
+54 TGCILAVV

-81 PYITVDDHE
+81 PYITVGSHE

-172 DDMVTSIKSYAQQQG
+172 DDMVTSIQSYAQQQG
-187 VSEDEY
+187 VSADEY

-220 YNDVKDNIEV
+220 YNDIEDSIEV

-241 NKDDYDSVDYRVC
+241 NKDNYDSVDYRVC

-260 PEEETETETE
+260 PEEETEAETE
-270 AQTETAAESISET
+270 AQTEA
-283 AAESTSETAVT
+283 AAESTSETTAESASETAVT
-294 ETQTETE
+294 ENQT
-301 SETMSAE
+301 ETMSAE

-321 EAAMAEAKAKADDML
+321 AAAMAEAKAKADEML
-336 SKITDEASFEKVYGD
+336 SKIKDEASFEKVYD
-351 YATDASTDSLNTGKK
+351 KYASDTSVDSLNTDKK

-386 GDTTVIEDTANNAYY
+386 GDTTVIEDTSNNAYY

-410 DHIKTVD
+410 DHTKTVD

-429 SDAAETDETETTAAG
+429 SDAAETDETETAEAG
-444 ETETAETESAEAQ
+444 ETATAETESAEAQ

-464 KAAAKIKAEQ
+464 KAAAKVKAEQ
-474 ILDDWKNGDATEDS
+474 ILKDWKSGDATEDS
-488 FAELANTYSDDSG
+488 FAELAKTYSDDTG

-515 QMVTNFNDWI
+515 QMVTNFNNWC
-525 FDASRKPGDT
+525 FDATRKPGDT
-535 GIVESDYGCHIIYFV
+535 GIVESDYGYHIIYFI
-550 GDNKEEWYV
+550 GDDAEEWHV

-574 SDLTADIEVKDS
+574 SNLTADIEVKDS
-586 RHHVAYLHET
+586 RNHVPYLHET
-596 EAATETTSDTA
+596 EAATETASETDT
-607 ASTESAA
+607 AA
-614 ASESAAETA
+614 ASETTTASETAVSETENAETA
-623 ASETETVAETT
+623 A
-634 TETAETT
+634 
-641 AK
+641 K

>member
-1 MGIAAVDMSEK
+1 MSEK

-17 SPADNT
+17 TPADNT
-23 KSEKKMT
+23 KPEKKMT

-39 QEEEKKAKKEKAIIK
+39 QEEEKKAKKEKTIIK

-81 PYITVDDHE
+81 PYITVGDHE

-161 KGFEYDASSDY
+161 KGFEYDATSDY
-172 DDMVTSIKSYAQQQG
+172 DDMVSSIQSYAEQQG

-220 YNDVKDNIEV
+220 YNDVQDNIEV

-241 NKDDYDSVDYRVC
+241 NKDNYDSVDYRVC

-260 PEEETETETE
+260 PEEETEAETE
-270 AQTETAAESISET
+270 AQTETVAESS
-283 AAESTSETAVT
+283 SETAVT
-294 ETQTETE
+294 ESQTETE

-321 EAAMAEAKAKADDML
+321 AAAMAEAKAKADDML

-351 YATDASTDSLNTGKK
+351 YATDASTDSLNTDKK

-410 DHIKTVD
+410 DHTKTVD
-417 VRQILISADTSS
+417 VRHILISADTAST
-429 SDAAETDETETTAAG
+429 DTAETEETETAAAG
-444 ETETAETESAEAQ
+444 VTATAETESAEAQ

-488 FAELANTYSDDSG
+488 FAELAKTYSDDSG

-535 GIVESDYGCHIIYFV
+535 GIVESDYGYHIIYFV

-574 SDLTADIEVKDS
+574 ADLTADIEVKDS
-586 RHHVAYLHET
+586 RHHVPYLHET
-596 EAATETTSDTA
+596 EAATETASDTA
-607 ASTESAA
+607 AATESAA

-623 ASETETVAETT
+623 ASETETVAETA
-634 TETAETT
+634 TETAETA

>member
-17 SPADNT
+17 TPADNT
-23 KSEKKMT
+23 KPEKKMT

-39 QEEEKKAKKEKAIIK
+39 QEEEKKAKKEKTIIK

-81 PYITVDDHE
+81 PYITVGDHE

-161 KGFEYDASSDY
+161 KGFEYDATSDY
-172 DDMVTSIKSYAQQQG
+172 DDMVSSIQSYAQQQG

-220 YNDVKDNIEV
+220 YNDVQDNIEV

-241 NKDDYDSVDYRVC
+241 NKDNYDSVDYRVC

-260 PEEETETETE
+260 PEEETEAETE
-270 AQTETAAESISET
+270 AQTETVAESS
-283 AAESTSETAVT
+283 SETAVT
-294 ETQTETE
+294 ESQTETE

-321 EAAMAEAKAKADDML
+321 AAAMAEAKAKADDML

-351 YATDASTDSLNTGKK
+351 YATDASTDSLNTDKK

-410 DHIKTVD
+410 DHTKTVD
-417 VRQILISADTSS
+417 VRHILISADTAST
-429 SDAAETDETETTAAG
+429 DTAETEETETAAAG

-488 FAELANTYSDDSG
+488 FAELAKTYSDDSG

-535 GIVESDYGCHIIYFV
+535 GIVESDYGYHIIYFV

-574 SDLTADIEVKDS
+574 ADLTADVEVKDS

-596 EAATETTSDTA
+596 EAATETASDTA

-623 ASETETVAETT
+623 ASETETVAETA
-634 TETAETT
+634 TETAETA

>member
-1 MGIAAVDMSEK
+1 MSEK

-17 SPADNT
+17 TPADNT
-23 KSEKKMT
+23 KPEKKMT

-39 QEEEKKAKKEKAIIK
+39 QEEEKKAKKEKTIIK

-81 PYITVDDHE
+81 PYITVGDHE

-161 KGFEYDASSDY
+161 KGFEYDATSDY
-172 DDMVTSIKSYAQQQG
+172 DDMVSSIQSYAEQQG

-220 YNDVKDNIEV
+220 YNDVQDNIEV

-241 NKDDYDSVDYRVC
+241 NKDNYDSVDYRVC

-260 PEEETETETE
+260 PEEETEAETE
-270 AQTETAAESISET
+270 AQTETVAESS
-283 AAESTSETAVT
+283 SETAVT
-294 ETQTETE
+294 ESQTETE

-321 EAAMAEAKAKADDML
+321 AAAMAEAKAKADDML

-351 YATDASTDSLNTGKK
+351 YATDASTDSLNTDKK

-410 DHIKTVD
+410 DHTKTVD
-417 VRQILISADTSS
+417 VRHILISADTAST
-429 SDAAETDETETTAAG
+429 DTAETEETETAAAG

-488 FAELANTYSDDSG
+488 FAELAKTYSDDSG

-535 GIVESDYGCHIIYFV
+535 GIVESDYGYHIIYFV

-574 SDLTADIEVKDS
+574 ADLTADVEVKDS

-596 EAATETTSDTA
+596 EAATETASDTA

-623 ASETETVAETT
+623 ASETETVAETA
-634 TETAETT
+634 TETAETA

>member
-1 MGIAAVDMSEK
+1 
-12 NNKSN
+12 
-17 SPADNT
+17 
-23 KSEKKMT
+23 MT

-39 QEEEKKAKKEKAIIK
+39 QEEERKAKKEKTIIK
-54 TGCILAVI
+54 TGCILAVV

-81 PYITVDDHE
+81 PYITVGSHE

-172 DDMVTSIKSYAQQQG
+172 DDMVTSIQSYAQQQG
-187 VSEDEY
+187 VSADEY

-220 YNDVKDNIEV
+220 YNDVEDNIEV

-241 NKDDYDSVDYRVC
+241 NKDNYDSVDYRVC

-260 PEEETETETE
+260 PEEETEAETE
-270 AQTETAAESISET
+270 AQTETV
-283 AAESTSETAVT
+283 AESTSETTAESASETAVT
-294 ETQTETE
+294 ENQT
-301 SETMSAE
+301 ETMSAE
-308 ESEAAAKAEEEAK
+308 ESEATAKAEEEAK
-321 EAAMAEAKAKADDML
+321 AAAMAEAKAKADEML
-336 SKITDEASFEKVYGD
+336 SKIKDEASFEKVYD
-351 YATDASTDSLNTGKK
+351 KYASDTSVDSLNTDKK

-374 VANWLFDADRQA
+374 VANWLFEADRQA
-386 GDTTVIEDTANNAYY
+386 GDTTVIEDTSNNAYY

-410 DHIKTVD
+410 DHTKTVD

-429 SDAAETDETETTAAG
+429 SDAAETDETETAAAG

-464 KAAAKIKAEQ
+464 KAAAKVKAEQ
-474 ILDDWKNGDATEDS
+474 ILKDWKSGDATEDS
-488 FAELANTYSDDSG
+488 FAELAKTYSDDTG

-515 QMVTNFNDWI
+515 QMVTNFNNWC
-525 FDASRKPGDT
+525 FDATRKPGDT
-535 GIVESDYGCHIIYFV
+535 GIVESDYGYHIIYFI
-550 GDNKEEWYV
+550 GDDAEEWYV

-574 SDLTADIEVKDS
+574 TDLTADIEVKDS
-586 RHHVAYLHET
+586 RNHVPYLHET
-596 EAATETTSDTA
+596 EAATETASETDT
-607 ASTESAA
+607 AA
-614 ASESAAETA
+614 ASETTTASETAVSETENAETA
-623 ASETETVAETT
+623 A
-634 TETAETT
+634 
-641 AK
+641 K

>member
-1 MGIAAVDMSEK
+1 MSEK

-17 SPADNT
+17 TPADNT
-23 KSEKKMT
+23 KPEKKMT

-39 QEEEKKAKKEKAIIK
+39 QEEEKKAKKEKTIIK

-81 PYITVDDHE
+81 PYITVGDHE

-172 DDMVTSIKSYAQQQG
+172 DDMVTSIQSYAQQQG
-187 VSEDEY
+187 VSADEY

-220 YNDVKDNIEV
+220 YNDIEDSIEV

-241 NKDDYDSVDYRVC
+241 NKDNYDSVDYRVC

-260 PEEETETETE
+260 PEEETEAETE
-270 AQTETAAESISET
+270 AQTETVAESS
-283 AAESTSETAVT
+283 SETAVT
-294 ETQTETE
+294 ESQTETE

-321 EAAMAEAKAKADDML
+321 AAAMAEAKAKADDML

-351 YATDASTDSLNTGKK
+351 YATDASTDSLNTDKK

-410 DHIKTVD
+410 DHTKTVD
-417 VRQILISADTSS
+417 VRHILISADTAST
-429 SDAAETDETETTAAG
+429 DTAETEETETAAAG

-488 FAELANTYSDDSG
+488 FAELAKTYSDDSG

-535 GIVESDYGCHIIYFV
+535 GIVESDYGYHIIYFV

-574 SDLTADIEVKDS
+574 ADLTADVEVKDS

-596 EAATETTSDTA
+596 EAATETASDTA

-623 ASETETVAETT
+623 ASETETVAETA
-634 TETAETT
+634 TETAETA

>member
-1 MGIAAVDMSEK
+1 MSEK

-17 SPADNT
+17 SPAGNT
-23 KSEKKMT
+23 KPEKKMT

-39 QEEEKKAKKEKAIIK
+39 QEEERKAKKEKTIIK
-54 TGCILAVI
+54 TGCILAVV

-81 PYITVDDHE
+81 PYITVGSHE

-172 DDMVTSIKSYAQQQG
+172 DDMVTSIQSYAQQQG
-187 VSEDEY
+187 VSADEY

-220 YNDVKDNIEV
+220 YNDIEDNIEV

-241 NKDDYDSVDYRVC
+241 NKDNYDSVDYRVC

-260 PEEETETETE
+260 PEEETE
-270 AQTETAAESISET
+270 AQTEA
-283 AAESTSETAVT
+283 AAESTSETTAESASETAVT
-294 ETQTETE
+294 ESQTETE

-321 EAAMAEAKAKADDML
+321 ASAMAEAKAKADEML
-336 SKITDEASFEKVYGD
+336 SKIKDEASFEKVYD
-351 YATDASTDSLNTGKK
+351 KYASDTSVDSLNTDKK

-374 VANWLFDADRQA
+374 VANWLFEADRQA
-386 GDTTVIEDTANNAYY
+386 GDTTVIEDTSNNAYY

-410 DHIKTVD
+410 DHTKTVD

-429 SDAAETDETETTAAG
+429 SDAAETDETETAAAG
-444 ETETAETESAEAQ
+444 ETATAETESAEAQ

-464 KAAAKIKAEQ
+464 KAAAKVKAEQ
-474 ILDDWKNGDATEDS
+474 ILKDWKSGDATEDS
-488 FAELANTYSDDSG
+488 FAELAKTYSDDTG

-515 QMVTNFNDWI
+515 QMVTNFNDWC
-525 FDASRKPGDT
+525 FDATRKPGDT
-535 GIVESDYGCHIIYFV
+535 GIVESDYGYHIIYFI
-550 GDNKEEWYV
+550 GEDAEEWHV
-559 NIKDTITSNKLNDYM
+559 NIEDTITSNKLNDYM
-574 SDLTADIEVKDS
+574 SNLTADIEVKDS
-586 RHHVAYLHET
+586 RNHVPYLHET
-596 EAATETTSDTA
+596 EAATET
-607 ASTESAA
+607 
-614 ASESAAETA
+614 ASETETETAETA
-623 ASETETVAETT
+623 ASETETEAAAAAETT
-634 TETAETT
+634 TETAETA

>member
-17 SPADNT
+17 TPADNT
-23 KSEKKMT
+23 KPEKKMT

-39 QEEEKKAKKEKAIIK
+39 QEEEKKAKKEKTIIK

-81 PYITVDDHE
+81 PYITVGDHE

-161 KGFEYDASSDY
+161 KGFEYDATSDY
-172 DDMVTSIKSYAQQQG
+172 DDMVSSIQSYAEQQG

-220 YNDVKDNIEV
+220 YNDVQDNIEV

-241 NKDDYDSVDYRVC
+241 NKDNYDSVDYRVC

-260 PEEETETETE
+260 PEEETEAETE
-270 AQTETAAESISET
+270 AQTETVAESS
-283 AAESTSETAVT
+283 SETAVT
-294 ETQTETE
+294 ESQTETE

-321 EAAMAEAKAKADDML
+321 AAAMAEAKAKADDML

-351 YATDASTDSLNTGKK
+351 YATDASTDSLNTDKK

-410 DHIKTVD
+410 DHTKTVD
-417 VRQILISADTSS
+417 VRHILISADTAST
-429 SDAAETDETETTAAG
+429 DTAETAETETAAAG

-488 FAELANTYSDDSG
+488 FAELAKTYSDDSG

-535 GIVESDYGCHIIYFV
+535 GIVESDYGYHIIYFV

-574 SDLTADIEVKDS
+574 ADLTADVEVKDS

-596 EAATETTSDTA
+596 EAATETASDTA

-634 TETAETT
+634 TETAETA

>member
-17 SPADNT
+17 TPADNT
-23 KSEKKMT
+23 KPEKKMT

-39 QEEEKKAKKEKAIIK
+39 QEEEKKAKKEKTIIK

-62 ICVCIA
+62 ICICIA

-81 PYITVDDHE
+81 PYITVGDHE

-161 KGFEYDASSDY
+161 KGFEYDATSDY
-172 DDMVTSIKSYAQQQG
+172 DDMVSSIQSYAEQQG

-220 YNDVKDNIEV
+220 YNDVEDNIEV

-241 NKDDYDSVDYRVC
+241 NKDNYDSVDYRVC

-260 PEEETETETE
+260 PEEETEAETE
-270 AQTETAAESISET
+270 AQTETVAESS
-283 AAESTSETAVT
+283 SETAVT
-294 ETQTETE
+294 ESQTETE

-321 EAAMAEAKAKADDML
+321 AAAMAEAKAKADDML

-351 YATDASTDSLNTGKK
+351 YATDASTDSLNTDKK

-410 DHIKTVD
+410 DHTKTVD
-417 VRQILISADTSS
+417 VRHILISADTAST
-429 SDAAETDETETTAAG
+429 DTAETEETETAAAG

-488 FAELANTYSDDSG
+488 FAELAKTYSDDSG

-535 GIVESDYGCHIIYFV
+535 GIVESDYGYHIIYFV

-574 SDLTADIEVKDS
+574 ADLTADVEVKDS

-596 EAATETTSDTA
+596 EAATETASDTA

-623 ASETETVAETT
+623 ASETAVSETET
-634 TETAETT
+634 TETA

>member
-1 MGIAAVDMSEK
+1 MSEK

-17 SPADNT
+17 SPAGNT
-23 KSEKKMT
+23 KPEKKMT

-39 QEEEKKAKKEKAIIK
+39 QEEERKAKKEKTIIK
-54 TGCILAVI
+54 TGCILAVV

-81 PYITVDDHE
+81 PYITVGSHE

-172 DDMVTSIKSYAQQQG
+172 DDMVTSIQSYAQQQG
-187 VSEDEY
+187 VSADEY

-220 YNDVKDNIEV
+220 YNDIEDNIEV

-241 NKDDYDSVDYRVC
+241 NKDNYDSVDYRVC

-260 PEEETETETE
+260 PEEETEAETE
-270 AQTETAAESISET
+270 AQTETV
-283 AAESTSETAVT
+283 AESTSETTAESASETAVT
-294 ETQTETE
+294 ENQT
-301 SETMSAE
+301 ETMSAE

-321 EAAMAEAKAKADDML
+321 AAAMAEAKAKADEML
-336 SKITDEASFEKVYGD
+336 SKIKDEASFEKVYD
-351 YATDASTDSLNTGKK
+351 KYASDTSVDSLNTDKK

-374 VANWLFDADRQA
+374 VANWLFEADRQA
-386 GDTTVIEDTANNAYY
+386 GDTTVIEDTSNNAYY

-410 DHIKTVD
+410 DHTKTVD

-429 SDAAETDETETTAAG
+429 SDAAETGETETAAAG

-464 KAAAKIKAEQ
+464 KAAAKVKAEQ
-474 ILDDWKNGDATEDS
+474 ILKDWKSGDATEDS
-488 FAELANTYSDDSG
+488 FAELAKTYSDDTG

-515 QMVTNFNDWI
+515 QMVTNFNDWC
-525 FDASRKPGDT
+525 FDASRKAGDT
-535 GIVESDYGCHIIYFV
+535 GIVESDYGYHIIYFI
-550 GDNKEEWYV
+550 GDDAEEWHV

-574 SDLTADIEVKDS
+574 SNLTADIEVKDS
-586 RHHVAYLHET
+586 RNHVPYLHET
-596 EAATETTSDTA
+596 EAATETASETDT
-607 ASTESAA
+607 AA
-614 ASESAAETA
+614 ASETTTASETAVSETENAETA
-623 ASETETVAETT
+623 A
-634 TETAETT
+634 
-641 AK
+641 K

>member
-17 SPADNT
+17 TPADNT
-23 KSEKKMT
+23 KPEKKMT

-39 QEEEKKAKKEKAIIK
+39 QEEEKKAKKEKTIIK

-81 PYITVDDHE
+81 PYITVGDHE

-161 KGFEYDASSDY
+161 KGFEYDATSDY
-172 DDMVTSIKSYAQQQG
+172 DDMVSSIQSYAEQQG

-220 YNDVKDNIEV
+220 YNDVQDNIEV

-241 NKDDYDSVDYRVC
+241 NKDNYDSVDYRVC

-260 PEEETETETE
+260 PEEETEAETE
-270 AQTETAAESISET
+270 AQTETVAESS
-283 AAESTSETAVT
+283 SETAVT
-294 ETQTETE
+294 ESQTETE

-321 EAAMAEAKAKADDML
+321 AAAMAEAKAKADDML

-351 YATDASTDSLNTGKK
+351 YATDATTDSLNTDKK

-410 DHIKTVD
+410 DHTKTVD
-417 VRQILISADTSS
+417 VRHILISADTAST
-429 SDAAETDETETTAAG
+429 DTAETEETETAAAG

-488 FAELANTYSDDSG
+488 FAELAKTYSDDSG

-535 GIVESDYGCHIIYFV
+535 GIVESDYGYHIIYFV

-574 SDLTADIEVKDS
+574 ADLTADVEVKDS

-596 EAATETTSDTA
+596 EAATETASDTA

-623 ASETETVAETT
+623 ASETETVAETA
-634 TETAETT
+634 TETAETA

>member
-1 MGIAAVDMSEK
+1 MSEK

-39 QEEEKKAKKEKAIIK
+39 QEEERKAKKEKKIIK
-54 TGCILAVI
+54 TGCILAVV

-81 PYITVDDHE
+81 PYITVGSHE

-220 YNDVKDNIEV
+220 YNDVKDDIEV

-241 NKDDYDSVDYRVC
+241 NKDNYDSVDYRVC

-321 EAAMAEAKAKADDML
+321 KAAMAAAKAKADEML
-336 SKITDEASFEKVYGD
+336 SKIKDEASFEKVYD
-351 YATDASTDSLNTGKK
+351 KYASDTTVDSLNTDKK

-410 DHIKTVD
+410 DHTKTVD
-417 VRQILISADTSS
+417 VRQILISADTAST
-429 SDAAETDETETTAAG
+429 DTAETAETETAAAGETETAAAG

-464 KAAAKIKAEQ
+464 KAAAKVKAEQ
-474 ILDDWKNGDATEDS
+474 ILKDWKSGDATEDS
-488 FAELANTYSDDSG
+488 FAELAKTYSDDTG

-515 QMVTNFNDWI
+515 QMVTNFNDWC
-525 FDASRKPGDT
+525 FDASRKAGDT
-535 GIVESDYGCHIIYFV
+535 GIVESDYGYHIIYFI
-550 GDNKEEWYV
+550 GDDAEEWHV
-559 NIKDTITSNKLNDYM
+559 SIKDTITSNKLNDYM

-596 EAATETTSDTA
+596 EAETES
-607 ASTESAA
+607 ASETESAA
-614 ASESAAETA
+614 ESETTTASETA
-623 ASETETVAETT
+623 VSETETV
-634 TETAETT
+634 ETA

>member
-1 MGIAAVDMSEK
+1 MSEK

-17 SPADNT
+17 SPAGNT
-23 KSEKKMT
+23 KPEKKMT

-39 QEEEKKAKKEKAIIK
+39 QEEERKAKKEKTIIK
-54 TGCILAVI
+54 TGCILAVV

-81 PYITVDDHE
+81 PYITVGSHE
-90 IQKAEFDYYYYSSLN
+90 IQKAEFDYYYYSSFN

-172 DDMVTSIKSYAQQQG
+172 DDMVTSIQSYAQQQG
-187 VSEDEY
+187 VSADEY

-220 YNDVKDNIEV
+220 YNDVEDNIEV

-241 NKDDYDSVDYRVC
+241 NKDNYDSVDYRVC

-260 PEEETETETE
+260 PEEETEAETE
-270 AQTETAAESISET
+270 AQTEA
-283 AAESTSETAVT
+283 AAESTSETTAESASETAVT
-294 ETQTETE
+294 ESQTETE

-321 EAAMAEAKAKADDML
+321 TAAMAEAKAKADEML
-336 SKITDEASFEKVYGD
+336 SKIKDEASFEKVYD
-351 YATDASTDSLNTGKK
+351 KYASDTSVDSLNTDKK

-374 VANWLFDADRQA
+374 VANWLFEADRQA
-386 GDTTVIEDTANNAYY
+386 GDTTVIEDTSNNAYY

-410 DHIKTVD
+410 DHTKTVD

-429 SDAAETDETETTAAG
+429 SDAAETDETETAAAG

-464 KAAAKIKAEQ
+464 KAAAKVKAEQ
-474 ILDDWKNGDATEDS
+474 ILKDWKSGDATEDS
-488 FAELANTYSDDSG
+488 FAELAKTYSDDTG

-515 QMVTNFNDWI
+515 QMVTNFNNWC
-525 FDASRKPGDT
+525 FDATRKPGDT
-535 GIVESDYGCHIIYFV
+535 GIVESDYGYHIIYFI
-550 GDNKEEWYV
+550 GDDAEEWHV

-574 SDLTADIEVKDS
+574 SNLTADIEVKDS
-586 RHHVAYLHET
+586 RNHVPYLHET
-596 EAATETTSDTA
+596 EAATETASETDT
-607 ASTESAA
+607 AA
-614 ASESAAETA
+614 ASETTTASETAVSETENAETA
-623 ASETETVAETT
+623 A
-634 TETAETT
+634 
-641 AK
+641 K